1 MFNSTFN
8 YTITEAEKIMY
19 HDTYE
24 DNYSIGK
31 FLFLVPIILFGSFTV
46 LVCLRFCKSKN

>member
-8 YTITEAEKIMY
+8 YTLIEGEKTPY
-19 HDTYE
+19 YDTY
-24 DNYSIGK
+24 DDDYSIGK